1 MESLEFL
8 LPHIRLSSLQY
19 HSQDSEIVTIALH
32 GWLDNA
38 NSFSP
43 LMAVNRNHHVI
54 AIDWPGHG
62 HSQHRGADASYQLLD
77 YVYDLYALIEHN
89 KWQKV
94 NIIGHSLGAIVA
106 SIFTGTFPELV
117 NKLVLIE
124 ALGAISS
131 KPQDTRELLKK
142 SIVNKYREQTKRSSN
157 KGYDSFE
164 KAILARTMASDFN
177 SDIAQIL
184 VERSL
189 LATDNGY
196 KWRSDPRLKQLSP
209 MRMVEQQAVDL
220 LSGIE
225 HETLLILGESGYLSL
240 RKTLSERMAVIPNL
254 NVHTLAGG
262 HHLHM
267 EYPEPVWQLI
277 TQHLY
282 K

>member
-184 VERSL
+184 IERSL

-277 TQHLY
+277 TQHLF

>member
-19 HSQDSEIVTIALH
+19 HSQNSEIVTIALH

-62 HSQHRGADASYQLLD
+62 HSQHRGVDASYQLLD

-131 KPQDTRELLKK
+131 KPQETRDLLKK
-142 SIVNKYREQTKRSSN
+142 SIVNRYREQIKESSN
-157 KGYDSFE
+157 KRYSSFE
-164 KAILARTMASDFN
+164 KAVLARTMASDFN
-177 SDIAQIL
+177 SDIAKIL

-189 LATDNGY
+189 LATDDGF

-209 MRMVEQQAVDL
+209 MRMVEQQALDL

-225 HETLLILGESGYLSL
+225 HETLLILGENGYLSL
-240 RKTLSERMAVIPNL
+240 RKTLRERMAVIPNL

-277 TQHLY
+277 SQHLF

>member
-19 HSQDSEIVTIALH
+19 HSQNSEIVTIALH

-43 LMAVNRNHHVI
+43 LMAVNNNHHVI

-62 HSQHRGADASYQLLD
+62 HSQHRGVDASYQLLD
-77 YVYDLYALIEHN
+77 YVYDLYALIEHHQ
-89 KWQKV
+89 WQKV

-131 KPQDTRELLKK
+131 KPQETRDLLKK
-142 SIVNKYREQTKRSSN
+142 SIVNRYREQIKESSN
-157 KGYDSFE
+157 KRYSSFE
-164 KAILARTMASDFN
+164 KAVLARTMASDFN
-177 SDIAQIL
+177 SDIAKIL

-189 LATDNGY
+189 LATDDGF

-209 MRMVEQQAVDL
+209 MRMVEQQALDL

-225 HETLLILGESGYLSL
+225 HETLLILGENGYLSL
-240 RKTLSERMAVIPNL
+240 RKTLSERMAVMPNL

-267 EYPEPVWQLI
+267 EHPEPVWRLI
-277 TQHLY
+277 SQHLF

>member
-8 LPHIRLSSLQY
+8 LPHIRFSSLQY

-164 KAILARTMASDFN
+164 KAILARAMASDFN
-177 SDIAQIL
+177 SDIAKIL

-277 TQHLY
+277 TQHLF

>member
-19 HSQDSEIVTIALH
+19 HSQNSEIVTIALH

-62 HSQHRGADASYQLLD
+62 HSQHRGVDASYQLLD
-77 YVYDLYALIEHN
+77 YVYDLYALIEHHQ
-89 KWQKV
+89 WQKV

-131 KPQDTRELLKK
+131 KPQETRDLLKK
-142 SIVNKYREQTKRSSN
+142 SIVNRYREQTKESSN
-157 KGYDSFE
+157 KRYSSFE
-164 KAILARTMASDFN
+164 KAVLARTMASDFN
-177 SDIAQIL
+177 SDIAKIL

-189 LATDNGY
+189 LATDDGF

-209 MRMVEQQAVDL
+209 MRMVEQQALDL

-225 HETLLILGESGYLSL
+225 HETLLILGENGYLSL
-240 RKTLSERMAVIPNL
+240 RKTLRERMAVIPNL

-277 TQHLY
+277 SQHLF

>member
-1 MESLEFL
+1 MDNHDFF
-8 LPHIRLSSLQY
+8 LPHIRLSSLLY
-19 HSQDSEIVTIALH
+19 YSDNNEMVTIALH

-43 LMAVNRNHHVI
+43 LMAANAQHRVV

-62 HSQHRGADASYQLLD
+62 YSQHRGADASYQLLD

-117 NKLVLIE
+117 NKLVLTE

-131 KPQDTRELLKK
+131 KPQETRELLKK
-142 SIVNKYREQTKRSSN
+142 SIVKKYQEQTKESSN
-157 KGYDSFE
+157 KGYSSFE
-164 KAILARTMASDFN
+164 KAVLARTMASDFN
-177 SDIAQIL
+177 SDIAKIL

-189 LATDNGY
+189 LTTDNGY
-196 KWRSDPRLKQLSP
+196 RWRSDPRLKQLSP

-240 RKTLSERMAVIPNL
+240 RKTLSERMAVMPNL
-254 NVHTLAGG
+254 NVQTLAGG

-267 EYPEPVWQLI
+267 EHPEPMWQLI
-277 TQHLY
+277 SQHLF